1 MCKERNQYDFM
12 IETIKNDTLRKRVE
26 LGLKYYISQANTNKK
41 WWEVTSVLSIMLPA
55 FGSFL
60 SYVAT
65 QCSDYECLPSAV
77 MGISFVTTV
86 VNGII
91 TFFKY
96 GERKTSYRNSAET
109 LKNEVMCYACRGERY
124 KNCKYEPEQGEKIS
138 QAERLL
144 SEQVESIL
152 KNGYNKIS
160 VIEKGK
166 SADERC

>member
-1 MCKERNQYDFM
+1 
-12 IETIKNDTLRKRVE
+12 
-26 LGLKYYISQANTNKK
+26 
-41 WWEVTSVLSIMLPA
+41 
-55 FGSFL
+55 
-60 SYVAT
+60 
-65 QCSDYECLPSAV
+65 
-77 MGISFVTTV
+77 
-86 VNGII
+86 
-91 TFFKY
+91 
-96 GERKTSYRNSAET
+96 
-109 LKNEVMCYACRGERY
+109 MCYACRGERY

>member
-96 GERKTSYRNSAET
+96 GERKTSYRNSEET
-109 LKNEVMCYACRGERY
+109 IKNENTWGASND
-124 KNCKYEPEQGEKIS
+124 KS
-138 QAERLL
+138 QNIGWD
-144 SEQVESIL
+144 SFNES
-152 KNGYNKIS
+152 KPKEDNKTS
-160 VIEKGK
+160 TGWDMKEETSSWNVDNNNTQMG
-166 SADERC
+166 AW